1 MQGKR
6 MRSLIRCRLLSFCLD
21 GSWSAREVVKTRI
34 KKRDYLSLTSRKKKQ
49 RNGDKYI
56 VAGRLLLSLSS
67 LNRNFP
73 FFFLY
78 LTNWSCSIS
87 SFADRFSS
95 PSILAVL
102 PTACRCIPCVRLPEQ
117 TGDKEA
123 ERRQSVTIILNIN
136 APKMFALNINVIS
149 TLTSFKGTRDY
160 KRTKYKRWPPS
171 RQRRWAEAT
180 RRLPKRGE
188 MNKKRKEKNKP
199 ERIGCFVR
207 GINQKK
213 KKESVRIGT
222 RRKSCCVFGQV
233 NNGQEGRKKGERSRE
248 RVFFLSPLAALS
260 PRQHPAPKR

>member
-1 MQGKR
+1 M
-6 MRSLIRCRLLSFCLD
+6 IR
-21 GSWSAREVVKTRI
+21 SWSRKNKDKKAWLPFAHVKE
-34 KKRDYLSLTSRKKKQ
+34 KKQ

-102 PTACRCIPCVRLPEQ
+102 PTTCRCIPCVRLPEQ

-171 RQRRWAEAT
+171 RQRRGAEAT

-207 GINQKK
+207 GINQKKKK